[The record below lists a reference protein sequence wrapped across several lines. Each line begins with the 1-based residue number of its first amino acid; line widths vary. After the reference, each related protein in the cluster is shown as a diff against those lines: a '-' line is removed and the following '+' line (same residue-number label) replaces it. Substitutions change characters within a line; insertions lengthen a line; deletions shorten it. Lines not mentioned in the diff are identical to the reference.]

1 MTYDKVSRFL
11 DVVLVEVSICHPQ
24 LVSHN
29 DGVADLV
36 ELRIESVGRG
46 LPVEQAIAGHR
57 AVRQLLVIKQEVHSS
72 ARCRKIAVKQE
83 ASPCF
88 IEVAREDFAVRA
100 EEGIVGIS
108 RRDSLPPR
116 GGKACYYGT
125 GEGFILGCLHHISA

>member
-11 DVVLVEVSICHPQ
+11 DVVLVEVSICHIQ

-57 AVRQLLVIKQEVHSS
+57 AISQLLVIKQEVHSI
-72 ARCRKIAVKQE
+72 ARCLKVAVKQE
-83 ASPCF
+83 AGPRF
-88 IEVAREDFAVRA
+88 IEITCEDFAIRTEIEIVR
-100 EEGIVGIS
+100 IS
-108 RRDSLPPR
+108 
-116 GGKACYYGT
+116 G
-125 GEGFILGCLHHISA
+125 

>member
-1 MTYDKVSRFL
+1 MAYDKVRRCL
-11 DVVLVEVSICHPQ
+11 DVVLVEGIICHIQ

-36 ELRIESVGRG
+36 ELRIESVGRR

-57 AVRQLLVIKQEVHSS
+57 AVSQLLVIEQEVYSI
-72 ARCRKIAVKQE
+72 ARCRKVAIKQE

-100 EEGIVGIS
+100 EEGIEGIS
-108 RRDSLPPR
+108 
-116 GGKACYYGT
+116 G
-125 GEGFILGCLHHISA
+125 